1 MGFVQRHWLQR
12 DIESGERE
20 KRVYNVMQNA
30 DQKVLVVQFDPNHMS
45 DVTQKVVEPQNLTL
59 LNDLHELAAL
69 SAKKERSIIKKSI
82 LDIEKP
88 ETSEG
93 ESKKKKEKEGKSR
106 QFVLTTEI
114 LDTILEESKILN
126 SQKTGNE
133 ENDN

>member
-1 MGFVQRHWLQR
+1 
-12 DIESGERE
+12 
-20 KRVYNVMQNA
+20 MQY
-30 DQKVLVVQFDPNHMS
+30 DPNHMQ

-69 SAKKERSIIKKSI
+69 SAKKERNIIKKSI
-82 LDIEKP
+82 LDFEKQ
-88 ETSEG
+88 ETSEASEG
-93 ESKKKKEKEGKSR
+93 KKKKDKDAKPR

-126 SQKTGNE
+126 SQKSGSE